1 MTAYIAAPL
10 LLCLVAVIRDMAAS
24 RRLHR
29 WLYAEAPS
37 PPTEVDEWLVSV
49 SVECY
54 AAERE
59 GAALAELLRRRR
71 LVE

>member
-1 MTAYIAAPL
+1 VTAYLAAPFL
-10 LLCLVAVIRDMAAS
+10 ACLVVIIRDMAAS
-24 RRLHR
+24 RRLRR
-29 WLYAEAPS
+29 WPYGEAAPAA
-37 PPTEVDEWLVSV
+37 PVEDEWLVAV

-59 GAALAELLRRRR
+59 GAALAELLERGR